1 MFILYRYK
9 YEKNKKFGKYTIM
22 FLVIFNIVVVS
33 TSLYSSKGK
42 GYAEEFIKNGE
53 VEEKYAT
60 SNGTIENFR
69 EAIEYIKANDNEFY
83 RIAKKDISYQNLS
96 LIYDYNPVQL
106 YLSLGNQYVYGLSND
121 LEDNC
126 YSSTKCVNG
135 ADRRTKYL
143 TLLSNKYYICD
154 KKDLRYVPYGYTL
167 YHEIGN
173 TQIYI
178 NENYLPVGVIYNSN
192 ITKEQFESLSPLE
205 KEDSLITTAVV
216 EGIDASNSETVK
228 INKPMSLKYIVN
240 NQKIENSCINIDENN
255 DSIEILIEDIP
266 ENHELYLSIDNIK
279 NISDENRTDFKI
291 TAKIDGI
298 KNSED
303 VKNKISSAYYMENPN
318 FLINLGVTKKE
329 QSNKLK
335 ITFNKKG
342 TYIFDSFEILAVD
355 MLKYEK
361 KIEKLNVLKDVEYG
375 NDYITGKTDTK
386 DKGILQIATS
396 YSDGWKAYVDDKE
409 VEVLKVN
416 KAFIGI
422 KLDSGIHNV
431 RFEYETPYLK
441 LGIIFSLI
449 GVSLYIYLILL
460 NKKHRVLK

>member
-1 MFILYRYK
+1 MFISYRYK
-9 YEKNKKFGKYTIM
+9 YEKNKKFGKYIIV
-22 FLVIFNIVVVS
+22 FLVIFNIVVIS
-33 TSLYSSKGK
+33 TSLYSDKGK
-42 GYAEEFIKNGE
+42 GYAEEFIKNDE

-60 SNGTIENFR
+60 SNGKIQNFR
-69 EAIEYIKANDNEFY
+69 EAIEYIKVNDNEFY

-106 YLSLGNQYVYGLSND
+106 YLSLGNQYVYGLSKD

-126 YSSTKCVNG
+126 YASTKCVNG

-143 TLLSNKYYICD
+143 TVLSNKYYICD
-154 KKDLRYVPYGYTL
+154 KKDSRYVPYGYTL

-178 NENYLPVGVIYNSN
+178 NENYLPAGVIYNSY

-205 KEDSLITTAVV
+205 KEDSLITAAVV
-216 EGIDASNSETVK
+216 EGINNSNSENVK

-240 NQKIENSCINIDENN
+240 NQKMENNCINIDENN

-266 ENHELYLSIDNIK
+266 KNHELYLSIYNIK
-279 NISDENRTDFKI
+279 NILDKNRTDFKI

-318 FLINLGVTKKE
+318 FLINLGVTKKG

-342 TYIFDSFEILAVD
+342 TYAFDSFEILAVD
-355 MLKYEK
+355 MIKYEK

-375 NDYITGKTDTK
+375 NDYITGNTNTK
-386 DKGILQIATS
+386 DDGILQIATS
-396 YSDGWKAYVDDKE
+396 YSEGWKAYVDNKE

-416 KAFIGI
+416 EAFIGI
-422 KLDSGIHNV
+422 ELEAGIHNV

-449 GVSLYIYLILL
+449 GVSLYICLIKA
-460 NKKHRVLK
+460 NIKK

>member
-1 MFILYRYK
+1 MKHYYKGAVNNNYIKINGELYRIIS
-9 YEKNKKFGKYTIM
+9 FMGGKYQ
-22 FLVIFNIVVVS
+22 
-33 TSLYSSKGK
+33 
-42 GYAEEFIKNGE
+42 AEHKIIK
-53 VEEKYAT
+53 
-60 SNGTIENFR
+60 ENP
-69 EAIEYIKANDNEFY
+69 IDK
-83 RIAKKDISYQNLS
+83 SY
-96 LIYDYNPVQL
+96 
-106 YLSLGNQYVYGLSND
+106 YLN
-121 LEDNC
+121 
-126 YSSTKCVNG
+126 
-135 ADRRTKYL
+135 ADDT
-143 TLLSNKYYICD
+143 C
-154 KKDLRYVPYGYTL
+154 
-167 YHEIGN
+167 
-173 TQIYI
+173 
-178 NENYLPVGVIYNSN
+178 
-192 ITKEQFESLSPLE
+192 
-205 KEDSLITTAVV
+205 
-216 EGIDASNSETVK
+216 
-228 INKPMSLKYIVN
+228 
-240 NQKIENSCINIDENN
+240 
-255 DSIEILIEDIP
+255 
-266 ENHELYLSIDNIK
+266 
-279 NISDENRTDFKI
+279 
-291 TAKIDGI
+291 I

-449 GVSLYIYLILL
+449 GVFLYIYLILL